1 MLARGPRPEAR
12 GLWSVATRPPQPSQQ
27 TPPVRPRR
35 YRRPVSI
42 EQTRDEVERLRACLA
57 SDPRAY
63 ALALAGQL
71 NQLSID
77 LAMDGEYEASATH
90 TLEALTVLIAD
101 IDPLSLPPPEE
112 FRYASIIAGIAVGL
126 LVDDRADD
134 AEGLLDHTAEVH
146 LRLAHLAGDAI
157 VQPTSGP
164 PPFALDPA
172 EEARFVETRRSVAHL
187 LSPPSPYADD
197 QPPVPFAPPPGAF
210 SRPDR
215 GWNQPADWTFIH
227 WQLLSTRARVL
238 AALGEKERAL
248 DCAVEALAINLLGTE
263 LDYARMVVSAPTAL
277 KTAWLL
283 IEGVEPEAGPL
294 GW

>member
-1 MLARGPRPEAR
+1 M
-12 GLWSVATRPPQPSQQ
+12 
-27 TPPVRPRR
+27 
-35 YRRPVSI
+35 SI

-57 SDPRAY
+57 SDPRAH
-63 ALALAGQL
+63 ALALAHQL

-77 LAMDGEYEASATH
+77 LAMDCDYEASAAH
-90 TLEALTVLIAD
+90 TLEALKVLIAH
-101 IDPLSLPPPEE
+101 IDPLTLPPPEE
-112 FRYASIIAGIAVGL
+112 FKYASIIAGIAVGL
-126 LVDDRADD
+126 LVDDCADD
-134 AEGLLDHTAEVH
+134 AEGLLAHTADVH
-146 LRLAHLAGDAI
+146 RRLAHLAGDAI
-157 VQPTSGP
+157 VQPHYGP

-172 EEARFVETRRSVAHL
+172 EEARFIESRRSVAHL

-215 GWNQPADWTFIH
+215 GWNQPADWTLIH
-227 WQLLSTRARVL
+227 WQLLSTRARAL
-238 AALGEKERAL
+238 ATLGEKERAL

-263 LDYARMVVSAPTAL
+263 LDYARMVASAPAAL

-283 IEGVEPEAGPL
+283 IKGVEPDEGLL

>member
-1 MLARGPRPEAR
+1 M
-12 GLWSVATRPPQPSQQ
+12 
-27 TPPVRPRR
+27 
-35 YRRPVSI
+35 SI
-42 EQTRDEVERLRACLA
+42 EQTKDEVERLRACVA
-57 SDPRAY
+57 SDPRAH
-63 ALALAGQL
+63 ALALADQL
-71 NQLSID
+71 NHLSMD
-77 LAMDGEYEASATH
+77 LALNGDYGESAAH
-90 TLEALTVLIAD
+90 TLEALKVLIAH
-101 IDPLSLPPPEE
+101 IDPLTLPPPEE
-112 FRYASIIAGIAVGL
+112 FTYAGIIAGIAVGL

-134 AEGLLDHTAEVH
+134 AEGLLAHTADVH

-157 VQPTSGP
+157 VQPHYGP

-172 EEARFVETRRSVAHL
+172 EEARYVAKRRSVAHL

-197 QPPVPFAPPPGAF
+197 QPAVPFAPPPGAF

-215 GWNQPADWTFIH
+215 GWNQPADWTFLH
-227 WQLLSTRARVL
+227 AQLLSTRARAL

-263 LDYARMVVSAPTAL
+263 LDHGRMVASAPAAL

-283 IEGVEPEAGPL
+283 IEGAEPALGSL